1 MDAIRHLSTLRHDSH
16 LIESLWTRTT
26 TGTPEALVQ
35 AAMGYVTLQ
44 LNNNLPA
51 DPLDPR
57 EAQAHR
63 LTLGTRP
70 FRIVDL
76 IWVEFE
82 MASSENLEAGVTLA
96 FGLAR
101 TNNDDVDAIDEG
113 IWWKRTGANM
123 FVDNRDGVVD
133 LVDVP
138 VAESVHE
145 QFKRFRFNFRDG
157 VWLGDPRDGGSRGA
171 SAAIVPEQEVDRGNY
186 NQLRP
191 AARGTR
197 FTLGGATD
205 TVAPFIQ
212 VTKVADVMSSAA
224 LHIRSF
230 RAALRNVPFDAA

>member
-1 MDAIRHLSTLRHDSH
+1 MDAVRDQIIIRHDSH

-26 TGTPEALVQ
+26 TGTPDALLQ
-35 AAMGYVTLQ
+35 SPMGYVTLA
-44 LNNNLPA
+44 LNNTLPV

-63 LTLGTRP
+63 LTLGIRP
-70 FRIVDL
+70 FRVADL

-82 MASSENLEAGVTLA
+82 MASVENIVAGVTFA

-113 IWWKRTGANM
+113 IWWKRTLANQ
-123 FVDNRDGVVD
+123 FIDNRDGVVN
-133 LVDVP
+133 LLNVP
-138 VAESVHE
+138 ADEQVHE
-145 QFKRFRFNFRDG
+145 RFKRFRFGFRDN
-157 VWLGDPRDGGSRGA
+157 VWLGDPRDGGSRGGM
-171 SAAIVPEQEVDRGNY
+171 AAIDAAQEIERVPY

-191 AARGTR
+191 VARGTR
-197 FTLGGATD
+197 FSLAGATD

-212 VTKVADVMSSAA
+212 VTKVAGTVSTAA